1 MPDITISAT
10 IRSYLCIIDV
20 YIFFLFFSSKIDY
33 SVIRLKVNI
42 VLYNMYLQWKIYS
55 SGIVYDIYRR
65 RLNCV

>member
-1 MPDITISAT
+1 MLIPENTISAT
-10 IRSYLCIIDV
+10 IRLYLCIFDV
-20 YIFFLFFSSKIDY
+20 YIYFFSSKIDY

-65 RLNCV
+65 RSNCV